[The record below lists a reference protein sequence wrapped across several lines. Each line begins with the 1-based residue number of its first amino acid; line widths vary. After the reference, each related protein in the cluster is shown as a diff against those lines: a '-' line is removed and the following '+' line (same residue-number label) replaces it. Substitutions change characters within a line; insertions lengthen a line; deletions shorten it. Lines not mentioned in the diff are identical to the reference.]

1 MKQVRDGGGASPAA
15 PGASQPVSGPQA
27 PGPVRPVTVPEIRA
41 ARISGRKLVMLTA
54 YDFPTAR
61 LLDAAGI
68 DLLLVGD
75 SVGNNVLGY
84 DSTLP
89 VTMEEM
95 LHHTRAVAR
104 GTRHALVVGDMPYM
118 SYQTGRRDA
127 LRNAGRFLKEA
138 GAAAV
143 KIEGGRRRA
152 ALVRALVDAEIPVM
166 GHIGLT
172 PQSVHLMGG
181 YRVQGKRVDEARAL
195 VDDARALEEAGV
207 FSIVLEGM
215 PEAVGRVIT
224 EAVGVPTI
232 GIGAGRFCDGQVLV
246 FHDFIGLN
254 QGQAPR
260 FVRRYADLA
269 GTITSAT
276 RSFIAD
282 VRSGAYPSEAE
293 TYSVPASIPGA
304 ARGGTR

>member
-1 MKQVRDGGGASPAA
+1 MSVT
-15 PGASQPVSGPQA
+15 
-27 PGPVRPVTVPEIRA
+27 VRPPSTPPSSTAKVTVPDIRT
-41 ARISGRKLVMLTA
+41 ARARGTRLAMLTA

-68 DLLLVGD
+68 DILLVGD

-84 DSTLP
+84 ESTLP

-95 LHHTRAVAR
+95 LHHTKAVAR
-104 GTRHALVVGDMPYM
+104 GTRRALVVADMPYL

-143 KIEGGRRRA
+143 KIEGGCKRA
-152 ALVRALVDAEIPVM
+152 ALVRAMVEAEIPVM
-166 GHIGLT
+166 GHIGLL
-172 PQSVHLMGG
+172 PQSVHVMGG
-181 YRVQGKRVDEARAL
+181 YKVQGKRVDEARAL
-195 VDDARALEEAGV
+195 VEDAQALEEAGA

-215 PEAVGRVIT
+215 PEPVGRRVTQAVGI
-224 EAVGVPTI
+224 PTL

-246 FHDFIGLN
+246 FHDVVGLSP
-254 QGQAPR
+254 GPGPR

-269 GTITSAT
+269 GVISDAA
-276 RSFIAD
+276 RRFID
-282 VRSGAYPSEAE
+282 EVRSGAFPSEAE
-293 TYSVPASIPGA
+293 TYAMPAPVD
-304 ARGGTR
+304 GTRVEGGR

>member
-1 MKQVRDGGGASPAA
+1 MKNAA
-15 PGASQPVSGPQA
+15 DPSIS
-27 PGPVRPVTVPEIRA
+27 PVTVPFVRSARA
-41 ARISGRKLVMLTA
+41 SGRRLAMLTA

-61 LLDAAGI
+61 LLDQAGI
-68 DLLLVGD
+68 DILLVGD

-95 LHHTRAVAR
+95 LHHVKAVVR
-104 GTRHALVVGDMPYM
+104 GVRRALVVADMPYL
-118 SYQTGRRDA
+118 SYQTGKRDA
-127 LRNAGRFLKEA
+127 IRNAGRFLKEA

-172 PQSVHLMGG
+172 PQSVHVMGG
-181 YRVQGKRVDEARAL
+181 YKVQGKRLDEARAL
-195 VDDARALEEAGV
+195 VEDAQALEEAGA
-207 FSIVLEGM
+207 FSLVLEGM
-215 PEAVGRVIT
+215 PEMVGRKVT
-224 EAVGVPTI
+224 ESTGIPTL

-246 FHDFIGLN
+246 FHDFAGLS
-254 QGQAPR
+254 QGQVSR

-269 GTITSAT
+269 GIVTEAT
-276 RSFIAD
+276 RRYIED
-282 VRSGAYPSEAE
+282 VRSGAFPSEAE
-293 TYSVPASIPGA
+293 TYSMPAALEKS
-304 ARGGTR
+304 R

>member
-1 MKQVRDGGGASPAA
+1 
-15 PGASQPVSGPQA
+15 
-27 PGPVRPVTVPEIRA
+27 
-41 ARISGRKLVMLTA
+41 MLTA

-68 DLLLVGD
+68 DILLVGD

-84 DSTLP
+84 ASTLP

-95 LHHTRAVAR
+95 LHHVKAVAR
-104 GTRHALVVGDMPYM
+104 GTRRALVVADMPYL

-152 ALVRALVDAEIPVM
+152 ALVRAMVEAEIPVM
-166 GHIGLT
+166 GHIGLL
-172 PQSVHLMGG
+172 PQSVHVMGG
-181 YRVQGKRVDEARAL
+181 YKVQGKRMDEARAL
-195 VDDARALEEAGV
+195 VEDAQALEEAGA

-215 PEAVGRVIT
+215 PEPVGRRVTQAVGI
-224 EAVGVPTI
+224 PTL

-246 FHDFIGLN
+246 FHDVVGLSP
-254 QGQAPR
+254 GPGPR

-269 GTITSAT
+269 GVISDAA
-276 RSFIAD
+276 RRFIDD
-282 VRSGAYPSEAE
+282 VRSGAFPSEAE
-293 TYSVPASIPGA
+293 TYAMPAPVEGA
-304 ARGGTR
+304 QDGTRR